1 MSRAPSIRPM
11 SVNVEVARV
20 LYEIGELHAL
30 RGDVFRSRAYLRAA
44 QRVES
49 LTPDVR
55 EVHDREALAAIPGV
69 GKGIAAVI
77 AEYLTTGTA
86 RQLTE
91 LRADLPTGLVAL
103 LEVEGIGPKTARRLH
118 RDLGVTSIAEL
129 EAAARA
135 GRIRQLRGFGP
146 KSEANLIRAIAAHRG
161 MPRRILLGH
170 ILPVVHEIEGYLTE
184 CDAVERVKAA
194 GSARRRRETVGDLD
208 VLVAS
213 GQGAAVVAHFMAMP
227 GVSRV
232 VSRGTTRSTVV
243 LRSALQVDLRV
254 IPPHSYGAALQYFT
268 GSKAHNVKLR
278 TLAVKQ
284 GYKLNE
290 YGLFRRDDD
299 VPVASDDEA
308 AIYARLGLDPIPPE
322 LREDR
327 GEIEAAATGSLPEL
341 VRREQLRGDLHVH
354 SDWSDGAA
362 SLAAIAQEAA
372 RLGLAYVAICD
383 HAQSLGVAR
392 GLDADRLRA
401 QMTAIDRLNRDATVV
416 TLLKGVEANVLAD
429 GRLDLPR
436 AVLRDLDVVVASLHS
451 GFKASRKALTA
462 RVVSAIHHDA
472 VTAIGHPT
480 GRLIQRRAAYPLDL
494 DAVFEAAAQQRV
506 MLEINAHPERLDLND
521 VHSRAAQAHGVTLCI
536 GTDAHA
542 LDQLR
547 YLDLGVAVA
556 RRGWLTPRDVANTR
570 DATALLR
577 AAAR

>member
-1 MSRAPSIRPM
+1 MSRAPLYPAM

-77 AEYLTTGTA
+77 AEYLTTGTV

-103 LEVEGIGPKTARRLH
+103 LEVEGIGPKTAR
-118 RDLGVTSIAEL
+118 
-129 EAAARA
+129 
-135 GRIRQLRGFGP
+135 GFGP
-146 KSEANLIRAIAAHRG
+146 KSEANLLRAIAAHRG

-170 ILPVVHEIEGYLTE
+170 ILPVVLEIEGYLTE
-184 CDAVERVKAA
+184 CDAVERVEAA

-213 GQGAAVVAHFMAMP
+213 GQGAAVVAHFTAMP

-290 YGLFRRDDD
+290 YGLFRRDDDDD

-392 GLDADRLRA
+392 GLDEDRLRA
-401 QMTAIDRLNRDATVV
+401 QMTAIDRLNRDAKAV

-462 RVVSAIHHDA
+462 RVVTAIHHDA

-542 LDQLR
+542 IDQLR
-547 YLDLGVAVA
+547 YLDL
-556 RRGWLTPRDVANTR
+556 